1 MIHELLPVVA
11 GELNDFFQAR
21 FGTNEDKV
29 VLGNIVEQDGTI
41 AVQEPNKLIVSL
53 INIERDGSKMGYG
66 TNSYGG
72 PPPVHINLYVMFGAY
87 FEQNNYAE
95 ALKFISGVV
104 GFFQANP
111 IWDSSTCPELDDHVS
126 STSFEV
132 FNIDF
137 RELSNLWATIGA
149 KYIPSVIY
157 RVRTLDMD
165 EGNIHDDIPA
175 IEGITI

>member
-11 GELNDFFQAR
+11 GELNEFFQAR

-29 VLGNIVEQDGTI
+29 VLGNLVEQDGTLAI
-41 AVQEPNKLIVSL
+41 QEPNKIVISL
-53 INIERDGSKMGYG
+53 INIERDG
-66 TNSYGG
+66 TNLAYSGG
-72 PPPVHINLYVMFGAY
+72 IEGPAPVHINLYVLFGAY
-87 FEQNNYAE
+87 FEQTNYAE
-95 ALKFISGVV
+95 ALKFISGTV

-111 IWDSSTCPELDDHVS
+111 IWDSSTAPELDDHIS
-126 STSFEV
+126 KTRWDV

-137 RELSNLWATIGA
+137 RELSNLWGTIGA

-157 RVRTLDMD
+157 KVRTLDMD
-165 EGNIHDDIPA
+165 EGNIIDDIPT